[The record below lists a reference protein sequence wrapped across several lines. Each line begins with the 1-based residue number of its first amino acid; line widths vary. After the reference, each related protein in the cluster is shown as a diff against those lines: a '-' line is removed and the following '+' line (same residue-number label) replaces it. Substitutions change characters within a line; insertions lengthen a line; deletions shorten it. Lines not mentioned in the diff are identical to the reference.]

1 MGRLFSAFVA
11 TVGLLVMG
19 APAATAEATSAAL
32 AEPTPAPGAGPTATP
47 ATVLCTVN
55 DKNLREISG
64 LVATANGYAVM
75 NDGSGSPARDRVFQ
89 LDKSCRVTKSQPY
102 ASPGPRDPE
111 DLATGKDGSLWVA
124 DIGDNST
131 NTERRS
137 TIALWKF
144 SANLT
149 GTPALYRLRYPNG
162 PHDAEALL
170 LAADDSPIIVTK
182 GTAKS
187 DIYVPVG
194 PLTVSRSQN
203 QFVDLKKVGEFTPQR
218 TGTSNPLALLGYF
231 AVTGGANSPDRSKVA
246 IRTYADAYEWDVP
259 DGDVVKAVTTGKPRV
274 TPLPDEEWG
283 EAIAYTRDSAAF
295 LTVSDLGELPADRLA
310 KIRQYT
316 PAATDKPANAAP
328 PGISPKKNTL
338 SWYERMSLQE
348 ATMLVAGIGVLGVL
362 LVIIGI
368 LGIRRARSRTQL
380 APSDGPDDRGS
391 SPGGPQPAAAL
402 SSARAPGLYG
412 GGTYAASTYRGSNP
426 GQQPGWQGDGY
437 DEPHGYGPPSGDP
450 PRGGR

>member
-19 APAATAEATSAAL
+19 APAATAEASSVAL
-32 AEPTPAPGAGPTATP
+32 AEPTPARGAGPTAAP
-47 ATVLCTVN
+47 AAVLCTIN
-55 DKNLREISG
+55 DQNLREISG

-75 NDGSGSPARDRVFQ
+75 NDGSGSPARDRVFL

-102 ASPGPRDPE
+102 GPPGPRDPE

-149 GTPALYRLRYPNG
+149 ATPALYRLRYPDG

-170 LAADDSPIIVTK
+170 LAADDSPIIITK
-182 GTAKS
+182 GTTKS

-194 PLTVSRSQN
+194 PLTVSRGQN
-203 QFVDLKKVGEFTPQR
+203 QFVDLKKIGEFTPQR
-218 TGTSNPLALLGYF
+218 TGTSNPLGLLGYF

-259 DGDVVKAVTTGKPRV
+259 DGDIVKAVTTGKPRV

-316 PAATDKPANAAP
+316 PAATDKPARAAP
-328 PGISPKKNTL
+328 PGISKRNSL
-338 SWYERMSLQE
+338 SWYERMSLEE
-348 ATMLVAGIGVLGVL
+348 ATTLVAGIGVLGVL

-368 LGIRRARSRTQL
+368 LGIRRARSQPRL
-380 APSDGPDDRGS
+380 APSDDPDDRGPS
-391 SPGGPQPAAAL
+391 AGGSQPAAVL
-402 SSARAPGLYG
+402 SSARQPGLYG
-412 GGTYAASTYRGSNP
+412 GGRYAASTYRGPNP
-426 GQQPGWQGDGY
+426 GPQPGLPDDGD
-437 DEPHGYGPPSGDP
+437 DEPHGYGPPSGHP
-450 PRGGR
+450 PRSGR